1 MNLFFSN
8 YEFVLIVVL
17 LYKFEILFEFLKM
30 SDEKKVTLKKWVMIY
45 NTFKN
50 HSNTSKSH
58 FHTKYFLSQNE
69 SYNTMISDLSCPGS
83 RKI

>member
-30 SDEKKVTLKKWVMIY
+30 SDEKKVTLNELQDKCDSYQLKWKGKISLNGKVD
-45 NTFKN
+45 FK
-50 HSNTSKSH
+50 
-58 FHTKYFLSQNE
+58 
-69 SYNTMISDLSCPGS
+69 
-83 RKI
+83 

>member
-1 MNLFFSN
+1 
-8 YEFVLIVVL
+8 
-17 LYKFEILFEFLKM
+17 
-30 SDEKKVTLKKWVMIY
+30 MIY

-69 SYNTMISDLSCPGS
+69 SYNTMISDLSCPES
-83 RKI
+83 RKNLKVIKTYILTQKKYITKKLLKIPIKWK